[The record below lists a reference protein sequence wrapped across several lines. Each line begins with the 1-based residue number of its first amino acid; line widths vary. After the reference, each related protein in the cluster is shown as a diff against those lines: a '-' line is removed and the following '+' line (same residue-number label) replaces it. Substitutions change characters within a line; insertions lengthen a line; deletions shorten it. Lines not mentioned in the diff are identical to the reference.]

1 MQTNSFVKFDSIKIL
16 LKKKESIMVDKIS
29 YSEFITG
36 INNGSIEL
44 IRFSV
49 EGYSHYNNCIIKRIV
64 DKLSNGN
71 EAVIIRVDLVTDLT
85 ESISFYRKFK
95 EELKMFNFGR
105 KGKLTLKEVWE
116 KMIIIELNYHKNS

>member
-1 MQTNSFVKFDSIKIL
+1 
-16 LKKKESIMVDKIS
+16 MVDKIS